1 MKRYIVA
8 APERAR
14 NQSTNMPSLFSFEA
28 ENDDEAKAYFAKQ
41 KANPF
46 RSSRM
51 YSGGVHWGKVA
62 VLCDSDYNVIEG
74 DVSHLKK
81 KDRKTI
87 YEQP

>member
-1 MKRYIVA
+1 MKRYIAA

-14 NQSTNMPSLFSFEA
+14 NHSIKMPDIFSFEA

-46 RSSRM
+46 NSSRM

-62 VLCDSDYNVIEG
+62 VLCDSEYNPVE
-74 DVSHLKK
+74 
-81 KDRKTI
+81 
-87 YEQP
+87 